1 MSSKKIRKGKPTRS
15 TLSDSVE
22 TITYNIPDSPLF
34 DVEDNDVLGYV
45 DQFLRSYSR
54 IQPLEKTSL
63 LSREEALKALAV
75 LEKAQSVVQS
85 HLKTAKALKH
95 MLNTRGD
102 EAGES
107 H

>member
-1 MSSKKIRKGKPTRS
+1 MSMKKIRKAKPSGRA
-15 TLSDSVE
+15 LVENVE
-22 TITYNIPDSPLF
+22 TIPYTMPDSPLF

-54 IQPLEKTSL
+54 MAPLEKTSL
-63 LSREEALKALAV
+63 LTREEALKALAV
-75 LEKAQSVVQS
+75 LEKAQTVIQS
-85 HLKTAKALKH
+85 HIKTAKALKH
-95 MLNTRGD
+95 MLSTRGD